1 MDKPE
6 RTEGDEAQ
14 KVKLIFM
21 SIAAIVM
28 VLLIW
33 SLYSANKARS
43 ERDAA
48 KLEVETLKQ
57 DTARLEQLLKDQN
70 QEIDTLKKNLQQ
82 CEAKAKAKPK
92 PAAKKKTPSKT
103 TKKTKTKKTP

>member
-6 RTEGDEAQ
+6 RAEGDDTQ

-21 SIAAIVM
+21 SLAALVM

-70 QEIDTLKKNLQQ
+70 QEIDALKKNLQQ
-82 CEAKAKAKPK
+82 CEAKVKSKAK
-92 PAAKKKTPSKT
+92 PAAKKKTTSKT
-103 TKKTKTKKTP
+103 TKKTKSRKAP